1 MGQISLNI
9 YADKEN
15 PQAITKTLTAE
26 GYDLRMGTLE
36 DFIQL
41 FDLEKMEDPQALAK
55 MILGAYNQLKDLLR
69 DVFHGE
75 LTESDWRAVRFS
87 DLLTVVTQ
95 IGGAVL
101 AQLKILSRGN
111 ARRA

>member
-1 MGQISLNI
+1 MGQILLNI

-75 LTESDWRAVRFS
+75 LTESDWRSVRFS

-101 AQLKILSRGN
+101 EQLKILSRGN